1 MDREDVNVVEHR
13 RDGCGGYEYVNVV
26 GHRRDGYGGCERG
39 GTQKGWMRRTCAWWD
54 TEETRRTR
62 WDTGGHTYLLGSGE
76 GCLLQLVVA
85 VLGIRADGH
94 PWKTERSVVRRA
106 LWSCGLRGP
115 LRGDI
120 PCPSWGSPGVGRPLA
135 VVALWRCHLCT
146 IPSVRSDVDVEQR
159 EGMAPLWGHPRCSAT
174 GTELSVSTRL

>member
-1 MDREDVNVVEHR
+1 MWWDIERMNVDDMSVVGHR
-13 RDGCGGYEYVNVV
+13 RDGCGGHE
-26 GHRRDGYGGCERG
+26 HG
-39 GTQKGWMRRTCAWWD
+39 GTQK
-54 TEETRRTR
+54 EETRRTR

-120 PCPSWGSPGVGRPLA
+120 PCPSWGSPGVGRPPA
-135 VVALWRCHLCT
+135 AVALWR
-146 IPSVRSDVDVEQR
+146 
-159 EGMAPLWGHPRCSAT
+159 
-174 GTELSVSTRL
+174 

>member
-1 MDREDVNVVEHR
+1 MWWDIERMNV
-13 RDGCGGYEYVNVV
+13 DDMSVV
-26 GHRRDGYGGCERG
+26 GHRRDGRGGHVHG
-39 GTQKGWMRRTCAWWD
+39 GTQK
-54 TEETRRTR
+54 EETQRTR

-120 PCPSWGSPGVGRPLA
+120 PCPSWGSPGVGRPPA
-135 VVALWRCHLCT
+135 AVALWR
-146 IPSVRSDVDVEQR
+146 
-159 EGMAPLWGHPRCSAT
+159 
-174 GTELSVSTRL
+174 